1 MDRSLEGSL
10 GVTGGHMKKV
20 TVAYRV
26 DDVIIRRS
34 FATADQALAVATALA
49 QMHTHWVLV
58 RDRQTGGSWTIRA
71 SGRKS

>member
-1 MDRSLEGSL
+1 
-10 GVTGGHMKKV
+10 MKKV

-26 DDVIIRRS
+26 DDVVVRRS
-34 FATADQALAVATALA
+34 YATAAEALAVASALA

-58 RDRQTGGSWTIRA
+58 RDRQSGGSWTIRA